1 MMKSNKAMAF
11 AAALAAST
19 AFAAPSL
26 AEDKVTLVVNTV
38 QIFGT
43 IDPAKINDYTEYMA
57 AVNLYDGLTTV
68 NSAGQVVPQLAES
81 WSVSDDNKKY
91 TFKLKSGATFQDG
104 SSVEAK
110 DVVFSMQR
118 MLSINEGPSHLFAD
132 LINPE
137 NVKAIDGHTVEVA
150 LNRVYSPFL
159 SNTPLLLVVNSDLV
173 MEQNDGEWGETYL
186 ADNSAGAGPYKL
198 DGWTRGAQ
206 MMMSRYDNYHA
217 GWPNQKPIDD
227 LRFVVTRDEATIKA
241 LATKGELGMSSQYQ
255 GSETYDAISKL
266 ADYKIIAADTATG
279 FYLKL
284 NNQVPPTDDVHVR
297 RAIAYAM
304 DYDTIREVIFPGGQL
319 SGPLAPVFADAY
331 LVSLPA
337 PEYNLDKA
345 KEELAKSKY
354 AGDGPIK
361 ISHGY
366 VAKTAFEEEIGL
378 LFKSALESIGFEVD
392 LQPEPWNRITE
403 LAATVETTP
412 NATQVFYG
420 PTYPS
425 PDSVFYVQYHSKAKG
440 TWASMEWVLSDEID
454 SLIDES
460 RSTTDPA
467 KQNELYKAIQQKLHE
482 MQSDVF
488 LLTQKKRFAANK
500 CLQGYAWVP
509 MQSWDTDFSRFW
521 WNCDE

>member
-1 MMKSNKAMAF
+1 MTKLNKTLAL

-19 AFAAPSL
+19 AFTIPTYAD
-26 AEDKVTLVVNTV
+26 DKVSLVVNTV

-68 NSAGQVVPQLAES
+68 NSDGQVVPQLAES
-81 WSVSDDNKKY
+81 WTVSDDNKTY
-91 TFKLKSGATFQDG
+91 TFKLKLGATFQDG
-104 SSVEAK
+104 SPVEAK
-110 DVVFSMQR
+110 DVVYSLKR
-118 MLSINEGPSHLFAD
+118 LVSINEGPAHLFAD
-132 LINPE
+132 LIM
-137 NVKAIDGHTVEVA
+137 ADSITATDSQTVEIG
-150 LNRVYSPFL
+150 LNKVYSPFL
-159 SNTPLLLVVNSDLV
+159 SNTPLILVVNSDLV
-173 MEQNDGEWGETYL
+173 ASQNDGEWAETYL
-186 ADNSAGAGPYKL
+186 ADNSAGAGPYSL
-198 DGWTRGAQ
+198 DAWTRGAQ
-206 MMMSRYDNYHA
+206 MQMSRYVDYHA
-217 GWPNQKPIDD
+217 GWPKQQPIDD

-255 GSETYDAISKL
+255 GNETYDAIEKL
-266 ADYKIIAADTATG
+266 DDYKIISADTATG

-284 NNQVPPTDDVHVR
+284 NNQVPPTDDVHIR

-304 DYDTIREVIFPGGQL
+304 DYDTIRDVIYPGGEL
-319 SGPLAPVFADAY
+319 RGPLASVFADAY
-331 LVSLPA
+331 LDSLPA
-337 PEYNLDKA
+337 PEYNLEKA
-345 KEELAKSKY
+345 REEVAKSKY
-354 AGDGPIK
+354 ADQGPIK
-361 ISHGY
+361 ISHAY

-378 LFKSALESIGFEVD
+378 LFKSTLDSLGFEVD

-403 LAATVETTP
+403 IAASIETTP
-412 NATQVFYG
+412 NVSQVFYG

-440 TWASMEWVLSDEID
+440 TWASMEWVLDDDID
-454 SLIDES
+454 AMIDKS
-460 RSTTDPA
+460 RSTTDPVE
-467 KQNELYKAIQQKLHE
+467 QNDLYKSIQQKLHE

>member
-1 MMKSNKAMAF
+1 MRNLRKGMAF
-11 AAALAAST
+11 AAVLAAST
-19 AFAAPSL
+19 AIGTPSI
-26 AEDKVTLVVNTV
+26 AEDKVTLLVNTV

-68 NSAGQVVPQLAES
+68 NSAGQIVPQLAES
-81 WSVSDDNKKY
+81 WSVSDDNKTY
-91 TFKLKSGATFQDG
+91 TFKLKPGATFQDG
-104 SSVEAK
+104 SPVEAK
-110 DVVFSMQR
+110 DVVYSMQR
-118 MLSINEGPSHLFAD
+118 LLSINEGPAYLFED
-132 LINPE
+132 LIAPD
-137 NVKAIDGHTVEVA
+137 NVKAIDGQTVEIG

-159 SNTPLLLVVNSDLV
+159 SNTPLILVVNSDLV
-173 MEQNDGEWGETYL
+173 AGQNDGEWGETYL
-186 ADNSAGAGPYKL
+186 ADNSAGAGPYGL
-198 DGWTRGAQ
+198 EGWTRGAQ
-206 MMMSRYDNYHA
+206 MMMSRYVDYHG
-217 GWPNQKPIDD
+217 GWPKQKPIDE

-241 LATKGELGMSSQYQ
+241 LAQKGELGMSSQYQ
-255 GSETYDAISKL
+255 GVETYEAISKL
-266 ADYKIIAADTATG
+266 PNYKIISADTATG

-284 NNQVPPTDDVHVR
+284 NNQLPPTDDVHIR

-304 DYDTIREVIFPGGQL
+304 DYETIRDVIFPGGQL
-319 SGPLAPVFADAY
+319 NGPLAPVFADAY
-331 LVSLPA
+331 LDSLPA
-337 PEYNLDKA
+337 PEYNMEKA
-345 KEELAKSKY
+345 KAEVAKSKY
-354 AGDGPIK
+354 AGQQPIK

-403 LAATVETTP
+403 LATTIETSP

-425 PDSVFYVQYHSKAKG
+425 PDSVFYVQYHSNAKG

-454 SLIDES
+454 ALIDES

-467 KQNELYKAIQQKLHE
+467 KQNELYKAIQQKLYD

-488 LLTQKKRFAANK
+488 LLTQKRRAAANK
-500 CLQGYAWVP
+500 CLHGYAWVP
-509 MQSWDTDFSRFW
+509 MQSWDTDFSRYW